1 MAGNASARRLHDP
14 VQALQVTISIDGSCH
29 NAPQLYTTG
38 SVITGQATVHSEI
51 DAYCEEAE
59 ILLLGLA
66 GTRLELTRHKPTRA
80 LSPFLKMYMMAECDG
95 GSLELISPFPGPI
108 AAGQTVSIPF
118 SFLVPQY
125 LLEDSCRHPCASHA
139 VWERHAHLPP
149 TLDGANEDEHEFLA
163 RGRIQYYVEMRLLY
177 HEHSNNNNNDD
188 EAAACFSPEVNTSK
202 VIAGR
207 QMVTILPALPE
218 LPPLLLDHM
227 KSEPFLQSNSIMARK
242 NIFQRTGR
250 LKASSTQ
257 PPAMMLDPWNRSSP
271 CSVLHLELDFFPSDA
286 SSQPPTNLVVSGIAL
301 GTTYLCA
308 EPSELLP
315 ELWCKNGGMGG
326 DGNGPTTVQYSSAQQ
341 LFNLETVL
349 PAWHRIQGL
358 EEGNYY
364 KAELEM
370 PLSLPARQQK
380 PIIPTFYS
388 CLISQTYTLETSISL
403 GLATPSLTLTLPL
416 QIGVCSTDF
425 GG

>member
-14 VQALQVTISIDGSCH
+14 VQALQVTISIDGSGH

-38 SVITGQATVHSEI
+38 SVVTGQATAHSEI

-80 LSPFLKMYMMAECDG
+80 LSPFLKMYMMTECDG
-95 GSLELISPFPGPI
+95 GSLELNSPFPGFI

-118 SFLVPQY
+118 SFIVPQY
-125 LLEDSCRHPCASHA
+125 LLEDSCRHPCTSQA

-177 HEHSNNNNNDD
+177 HEHSNSNND
-188 EAAACFSPEVNTSK
+188 EAVACFSPEVNTSK
-202 VIAGR
+202 VVAGR

-218 LPPLLLDHM
+218 LPPLPLDSI

-242 NIFQRTGR
+242 NILQRTGR

-271 CSVLHLELDFFPSDA
+271 CSVLHLELDFFPSDG
-286 SSQPPTNLVVSGIAL
+286 SSQPPTKLVVSGIAL
-301 GTTYLCA
+301 GTTHLCA

-326 DGNGPTTVQYSSAQQ
+326 DENGPTNTVQCSSAQR
-341 LFNLETVL
+341 LFKSETVL
-349 PAWHRIQGL
+349 PAWHRIQDL
-358 EEGNYY
+358 AEGECY

-370 PLSLPARQQK
+370 PLSLPACQQK
-380 PIIPTFYS
+380 SILPTFYS
-388 CLISQTYTLETSISL
+388 CLISQTYTLEISISL

-416 QIGVCSTDF
+416 QIGVCRTDF